1 MNGKLEIQDVIDLT
15 QKVLGKDATGH
26 DFFHA
31 QRVARLAVK
40 MYIKDFPDY
49 SNEDVKLLLL
59 MGYLHDVIDDKITEN
74 SDWQLKLIQQLPSV
88 ERLSTEARDE
98 LFYTIQH
105 MSYSKNL
112 ERHYELSQRGKY
124 VQDADRIDALGAIG
138 IARAFAYGGK
148 KGNLIY
154 DPNIPVSEDK
164 SKQTYRTKETTT
176 INHFYEKLLKL
187 HSLMNTTQGKIIAA
201 ERTAYMEQFLKQFFS
216 EWEED

>member
-1 MNGKLEIQDVIDLT
+1 M
-15 QKVLGKDATGH
+15 
-26 DFFHA
+26 
-31 QRVARLAVK
+31 
-40 MYIKDFPDY
+40 
-49 SNEDVKLLLL
+49 
-59 MGYLHDVIDDKITEN
+59 
-74 SDWQLKLIQQLPSV
+74 
-88 ERLSTEARDE
+88 
-98 LFYTIQH
+98 
-105 MSYSKNL
+105 
-112 ERHYELSQRGKY
+112 
-124 VQDADRIDALGAIG
+124 QDADRIDALGAIG